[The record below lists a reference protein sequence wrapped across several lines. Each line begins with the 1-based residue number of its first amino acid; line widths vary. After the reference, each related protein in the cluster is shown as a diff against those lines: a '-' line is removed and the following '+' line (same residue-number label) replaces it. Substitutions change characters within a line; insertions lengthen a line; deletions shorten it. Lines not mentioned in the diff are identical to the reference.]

1 MTWFGQQVT
10 EFQKQGTRSFGTSHR
25 VLQAIGEPSAAH
37 PLDTWCPQCPNA
49 HIHCF
54 LITVTKMP
62 GGSSFQKE
70 ARFTRAHRLRME
82 SILEGKTQQQESE
95 AAGHVAST
103 VWKQRAV
110 SAGWCSALFFLFYL

>member
-1 MTWFGQQVT
+1 
-10 EFQKQGTRSFGTSHR
+10 
-25 VLQAIGEPSAAH
+25 
-37 PLDTWCPQCPNA
+37 
-49 HIHCF
+49 
-54 LITVTKMP
+54 MP

-70 ARFTRAHRLRME
+70 ARFTRAHRLRVE

-103 VWKQRAV
+103 VRKQRAM